1 MGHQDLLVD
10 LFGRYPSAL
19 SMPQA
24 GGEYQLIC
32 PHCGDMVYVAVSAST
47 VQRIDVVCHNCG
59 YEDHLGEHR
68 SDASEAQG
76 IADAA

>member
-10 LFGRYPSAL
+10 FFGRYPSAL

-24 GGEYQLIC
+24 GNEYQLIC
-32 PHCGDMVYVAVSAST
+32 PQCGNMVYVAVSTNA
-47 VQRIDVVCHNCG
+47 VERIDVVCHNCG
-59 YEDHLGEHR
+59 YEDHLIDHHLNGGESH
-68 SDASEAQG
+68 S